1 MATMSDYQARNTSMS
16 HLSPERLAALVDEP
30 PTAAELAHLAGCAE
44 CTRERAAY
52 RNLVELAVTGAA
64 TIAAPLTSWEGLRP
78 ALAHDGIIDDGRRI
92 GVGHRRA
99 RRPWLQV
106 AAALLLTAGGMIGG
120 RISVGAAPLPFNES
134 GTPTRTASLSPDS
147 APQFPTVE
155 AARAAQTQAQ
165 VLYQTATMFIAQH
178 DTVTVPAESPAAMR
192 TRLAALDRTQKVLG
206 EALNEAPYDP
216 VINGYYL
223 TTVGQREATL
233 RQLNTVAPASM
244 KLTSY

>member
-1 MATMSDYQARNTSMS
+1 MS

-30 PTAAELAHLAGCAE
+30 PTAGELAHLAGCAE
-44 CTRERAAY
+44 CARERAAY
-52 RNLVELAVTGAA
+52 RNLVELAVTGSA
-64 TIAAPLTSWEGLRP
+64 TIAAPLTTWDALRP
-78 ALAHDGIIDDGRRI
+78 ALAHDGIIDDGRH
-92 GVGHRRA
+92 VSVNHRRG

-120 RISVGAAPLPFNES
+120 RMSVGAAPLPFNEP
-134 GTPTRTASLSPDS
+134 GAAARTASVNTDS
-147 APQFPTVE
+147 THFQTVE
-155 AARAAQTQAQ
+155 DARAAQTTAQ
-165 VLYQTATMFIAQH
+165 LLYQNATMFIAQH